1 MVFDEC
7 KAAKE
12 LYRIQDGEVSEA
24 RASCGLD
31 LEAAFSI
38 AQGPEMGPPAPA
50 VLLETS

>member
-7 KAAKE
+7 KTAEE

-31 LEAAFSI
+31 LEA
-38 AQGPEMGPPAPA
+38 
-50 VLLETS
+50 VLQSHMAGA